1 MASIRTV
8 FTLTDNVSP
17 ALQKIDNNAKLVD
30 KSFNNLVRALV
41 AVSSTIAILSNIG
54 NIISR
59 NLGRINALVKEYE
72 DAISAETRLI
82 TILRQRMNA
91 TEEMIGSVQR
101 LNSELQSVGIY
112 SADMLTYGAQEL
124 ATYVESTDALN
135 KLIPAMADLVAQRA
149 GYTATNNDMVAS
161 ATMIGKV
168 MIGQVNAMTRVG
180 YYFSE
185 AEKQLLTYGNEEQ
198 RVAVL
203 TDVIT
208 RNVGKMNTALAK
220 TEIGQIMQ
228 LSNQI
233 NDIRESVGGLFTPLK
248 RGFLQLK
255 LIIYSNLQEPVE
267 RAVKVI
273 RANMKQILT
282 TVSIVATGVVAY
294 ALIMAS
300 AWALA
305 NLPITVVITSLVLFG
320 TVLNNLGLLTG
331 NTLQVIVWFVGIFVG
346 AITSAFNTVYN
357 VIASVYNAFVDLGEI
372 FFYLSQALEHP
383 VKFIQTVFI
392 KLASI
397 IATALSPITSIIDT
411 VFGTNLTKATK
422 DTIANLEKAKQD
434 IWSDTGVETNT
445 NLTVGRKLELKTIQ
459 ETSPHKMAEIAY
471 EGAGT
476 FTDWLEST
484 FTNNEHN
491 WGTLLGGGGNVQ
503 VTDSTNLLIVDEL
516 KDLLA
521 RRALDKYIISV
532 SQVTPRMTIS
542 NIEIKETADA
552 NKIIT
557 MIADGY
563 ENMVNSYLGE

>member
-124 ATYVESTDALN
+124 ATYVETTDALN

-149 GYTATNNDMVAS
+149 GYTATNNDMVSA

-248 RGFLQLK
+248 REFLQLK

-282 TVSIVATGVVAY
+282 TAGIVATGIVAY

-331 NTLQVIVWFVGIFVG
+331 NTLQLIVGFVGIFVG
-346 AITSAFNTVYN
+346 AIISAFNTVYN
-357 VIASVYNAFVDLGEI
+357 VIASVYNIFVDLGEI
-372 FFYLSQALEHP
+372 FFYLTKALEHP

-397 IATALSPITSIIDT
+397 IATALSPIASIIDT

-422 DTIANLEKAKQD
+422 EAIANLEKVKQD

-445 NLTVGRKLELKTIQ
+445 NLTVGRKLEVKTIQ
-459 ETSPHKMAEIAY
+459 ETSPHKIADISY
-471 EGAGT
+471 KGAGT

-521 RRALDKYIISV
+521 RQALDKYIVSV

-552 NKIIT
+552 DKVIT